1 MSALA
6 LLQSLIRIPS
16 VNPDGEP
23 GTTEVGEKACAECV
37 GNFLESSGAAVV
49 LEEVLPGRPN
59 VIGRFPS
66 DKKDKPVLLFAPHTD
81 TVSVVGMSVDPFGAE
96 VRDGRVYGRGASDT
110 KGPMAA
116 MLWVLHELREDIPR
130 LPYEIHFAGFM
141 SEETAQHGSKHFA
154 QHHGQDYAFAI
165 IAEPTRLQ
173 VVHTHKGCLWATIDT
188 FGRAAHGATPEN
200 GVNAIQSMA
209 RLVVALD
216 QEFRLILAEASGH
229 DATLGRATMNLGVIQ
244 GGSKANIVPD
254 HCRLTVDIRTTPAL
268 MQAGGAWAL
277 LENFVI
283 SIVPNAVLACS
294 YEAQPLFTDPAHPLV
309 AMLAQEHGLAGAP
322 WFCDAAL
329 LAQVGVPSVAIGP
342 GSIDQAHTKDEWL
355 SLDDLEA
362 GVAFFKKFLLGLR

>member
-1 MSALA
+1 MSALS

-16 VNPDGEP
+16 VDPDGEP
-23 GTTEVGEKACAECV
+23 GTTGVGEKACAEFV
-37 GNFLESSGAAVV
+37 ANFLEDSGAKAV

-66 DKKDKPVLLFAPHTD
+66 GQEGKPVLLFGPHLD
-81 TVSVVGMSVDPFGAE
+81 TVSVLGMSIDPFGAE

-116 MLWVLHELREDIPR
+116 MLWALHELRGDIPQ
-130 LPYEIHFAGFM
+130 LPWEIHFAGFM

-154 QHHGQDYAFAI
+154 RNHGQDCAFAI
-165 IAEPTRLQ
+165 IAEPTKLQ

-216 QEFRLILAEASGH
+216 QEFRLILTEASGH
-229 DATLGRATMNLGVIQ
+229 DATLGHATMNLGVIQ

-277 LENFVI
+277 LENFVK
-283 SIVPNAVLACS
+283 SIVPNALVDCS
-294 YEAQPLFTDPAHPLV
+294 YEAKPLFTDPAHPLV
-309 AMLAQEHGLAGAP
+309 ESLARDYGLAGAP
-322 WFCDAAL
+322 WFCDAAVM
-329 LAQVGVPSVAIGP
+329 AQAGVPSVAIGP

-362 GVAFFKKFLLGLR
+362 GVAFFKKFLQGLK